1 MAVAHRS
8 IERRS
13 SGARRGSLVRH
24 DSAVE
29 IEKHDAGLHAAPKV
43 TKIARSVAVI
53 ALAPR
58 IFRQIRRH
66 FIDRC
71 SA

>member
-1 MAVAHRS
+1 
-8 IERRS
+8 
-13 SGARRGSLVRH
+13 LVRH